1 MHVGPENDCLMKALL
16 IPFYL
21 KVIEQLEV
29 PDFSYVGVHAMK
41 KCSSI
46 VCHAII
52 NETVALLIGMQA
64 AKRMCVD
71 ATIIQPRANLPMSYF
86 TLVAN
91 SPESEF
97 TEDSIHQSV
106 SED

>member
-1 MHVGPENDCLMKALL
+1 MKALL

-71 ATIIQPRANLPMSYF
+71 ATIIHPRANS
-86 TLVAN
+86 
-91 SPESEF
+91 
-97 TEDSIHQSV
+97 
-106 SED
+106 